1 MWYVILAFWLS
12 QGNPTVSSFDYDE
25 ETEVSA
31 DNSHTT
37 NGEAG
42 TPRPPRPPR
51 I

>member
-31 DNSHTT
+31 ASDFTPVGDT
-37 NGEAG
+37 G
-42 TPRPPRPPR
+42 TPRPPRPTRP
-51 I
+51 